1 VNPVSRTSLS
11 MRRPERSGRTAV
23 CFRSEVKQGWIS
35 PASRPWKAVVA
46 ALEELGYDSWY
57 YENMEGGHGG
67 AANQEQ
73 LAMRTALEYAY
84 FMRMLMPARWDRGN

>member
-1 VNPVSRTSLS
+1 
-11 MRRPERSGRTAV
+11 M
-23 CFRSEVKQGWIS
+23 
-35 PASRPWKAVVA
+35 VA